1 MRIQDGK
8 RFSQGGSLQFVP
20 KARTPDLAVKLRD
33 WAEDLPNKLELSS
46 PEFRILGPTAQHCRN
61 TRRPLELK
69 HSHPRVGP

>member
-1 MRIQDGK
+1 MARDSRNSGSVRFGPKERI
-8 RFSQGGSLQFVP
+8 
-20 KARTPDLAVKLRD
+20 PDLAVKLRD
-33 WAEDLPNKLELSS
+33 WAEDLPNKLDLST